1 MFRKIGSHSIRT
13 KHGEFNLHAFNY
25 GSKKQRVII
34 LKTPT
39 QNWETPF
46 FLRIQ
51 FSCIHSTAFGSID
64 CDCAQQLDYSLE
76 FCYKNQPGLII
87 YFPDE
92 EGYGLGLSE
101 KIKLMEREE
110 KLGLSFISIFK
121 NLGFKF
127 NYENV
132 FKIIPPLLRS
142 LDVGLSVKLLTNS
155 PQKVEQL
162 KDIGLTIQSIHS
174 IPIDETK
181 LSKAGLLQL
190 QEKHKKLRHWI
201 SKPKV

>member
-1 MFRKIGSHSIRT
+1 MLKKIGSHSIRT
-13 KHGEFNLHAFNY
+13 KYGEFDLHAFSY
-25 GSKKQRVII
+25 GAKKRGVIV

-51 FSCIHSTAFGSID
+51 FACIHSTAFGSID

-92 EGYGLGLSE
+92 DGYGLGLFE
-101 KIKLMEREE
+101 KIKLMEQEE
-110 KLGLSFISIFK
+110 KLGLPSITILE

-127 NYENV
+127 DYGNTFNILPE
-132 FKIIPPLLRS
+132 LLKS

-155 PQKVEQL
+155 PQKVAQL
-162 KDIGLTIQSIHS
+162 KKVGLTIESTHFITV
-174 IPIDETK
+174 DETR
-181 LSKAGLLQL
+181 LSKIGLLQL
-190 QEKHKKLRHWI
+190 RVKHEKLNHWI
-201 SKPKV
+201 PAPKV